1 LALVNF
7 HDYSTTRRE
16 LSKGRDVMEVNA
28 IRGRAII
35 IGTSL
40 AGLFAATLLRKAGW
54 HTEVFERSDVELTP
68 RAMALAHNCLQTLAI
83 GTAHYHGS
91 ADTSRWGKAMAL
103 FFATSLAPQ
112 RIRVYV
118 W

>member
-1 LALVNF
+1 
-7 HDYSTTRRE
+7 
-16 LSKGRDVMEVNA
+16 MEVNA
-28 IRGRAII
+28 IPGRAII
-35 IGTSL
+35 IIGASL

-91 ADTSRWGKAMAL
+91 ADTSRWGKAIAL
-103 FFATSLAPQ
+103 FCHLSCPTTNPRLRLVTYP
-112 RIRVYV
+112 
-118 W
+118 